1 MQSADSKLE
10 ISGPGLVSSKR
21 MTFCGTVTLRKAL
34 EMPSSAHDP
43 IGHGTGSLSLH
54 HLLYGNPVSR
64 HCPGCEQVVLCFL
77 NYLCNYLVSL

>member
-21 MTFCGTVTLRKAL
+21 MTFCGSVTLRKAL
-34 EMPSSAHDP
+34 EMPSSPRARASAHDP

-64 HCPGCEQVVLCFL
+64 HCPGCEQVVI
-77 NYLCNYLVSL
+77 